1 MGVQVRYPTLLSAQ
15 LVCSHSAHASIL
27 TPSALVLTPR
37 SSHSFA
43 MVNQRLYINPQNVS
57 HLYSSLFVEKAD
69 VRYKFKATLE
79 LRARLYTPHNQSP
92 QPVYVLT
99 RTSASSG
106 RYALVD
112 SLFEAHRFQPY
123 THDIFVSVKHGR
135 ATTMFRVFFKR
146 SNRLSNNP
154 NSGIRGDLVIMRV
167 AKNARNSVVNMR
179 GASDNRLADYVLKR

>member
-1 MGVQVRYPTLLSAQ
+1 
-15 LVCSHSAHASIL
+15 
-27 TPSALVLTPR
+27 
-37 SSHSFA
+37 

-146 SNRLSNNP
+146 SNRLPNNP